1 MAEVRNRNNK
11 VNAARARAEEG
22 IKKRNR
28 TKGIF

>member
-1 MAEVRNRNNK
+1 MDGARNRK
-11 VNAARARAEEG
+11 VSAARARAEEG